1 MLQKKLTFILE
12 GKLTF
17 GIISYTLDCAKSNGI
32 IHFVLSLK
40 LAEP

>member
-1 MLQKKLTFILE
+1 MKKKIEL
-12 GKLTF
+12 
-17 GIISYTLDCAKSNGI
+17 YTLSCAKSNGT